1 MYLFNCS
8 TACSFAVFASLSV
21 AFSEVLQPN
30 LVVRLVFELLE
41 TEGDILLNGSIQ
53 GFFFRLREVVFIGL
67 SQGKHDVGGIFLGE
81 LEG

>member
-8 TACSFAVFASLSV
+8 TACSFLAF
-21 AFSEVLQPN
+21 AFSIVLQPN
-30 LVVRLVFELLE
+30 FVVRLVFELLE
-41 TEGDILLNGSIQ
+41 TEGGILLNGSIQ

-67 SQGKHDVGGIFLGE
+67 SQGKHDVGGIFRGE